1 MGSKDADKLTY
12 KKEPDQT
19 VSLTLV
25 YSQIMSVN
33 TKTLD
38 NYGTCKCHWQVHTQ
52 WDFYLYF
59 SSVEFKIK
67 YKRIFRLKVTSFS
80 NNFKIF
86 VSDSLIGYFHIV

>member
-1 MGSKDADKLTY
+1 MCSKDADKLTY
-12 KKEPDQT
+12 NKEPDQT

-25 YSQIMSVN
+25 YSVN

-59 SSVEFKIK
+59 SAVEFKIK
-67 YKRIFRLKVTSFS
+67 YKRIFRLKVTSSFS
-80 NNFKIF
+80 NKFKIF
-86 VSDSLIGYFHIV
+86 VLDSLNGYFHIV